1 MATAV
6 GSAATLANPGA
17 IRSQISK
24 ELRTKANDFLN
35 SRRNANNLLDIIAH
49 FQHCVKEK
57 QSITAAVLTLEV
69 VFVEVLKRR
78 EMCIAGVPLKP
89 KDESAETKYR
99 EWLRQRYEEAM
110 SLILSSF
117 ESEKPAEAAQALVS
131 SMKLLA
137 AEGKHPLDKC
147 DEPCKF
153 PKQRLRSILQKL
165 VSATK
170 SQSTL
175 LQRFKEYSE
184 YLDVVFYSWK
194 LMQQLATRAAFAN
207 DVFACNYLELIN
219 VLPVTKDLHDQQK
232 LLCITQSSGESSQPE
247 CFDYAPV
254 KKCINKVWMCLMQ
267 WTDDIQEPVHRQMLI
282 ILLER
287 ILPHLEKPILL
298 TDFLMDSLD
307 CGGPVSLLALQGIF
321 TLIQKHNI
329 TYPNIYEKLYSM
341 FEPEIFHTKFKARL
355 FYLADI
361 FLSSTHLP
369 ENLVA
374 AFVKRLARLSL
385 IAPPQDSIIIL
396 HFIGNLILRHAGL
409 KRLICAQAAIEG
421 MPNLLK
427 NFYCVYISFKL
438 LVSRDPFIM
447 EERDPTK
454 SNALDS
460 SLWEVVSLQR
470 HAIPAVANA
479 ARFISQPLPTTEWDL
494 SSVLELKEDDIF
506 DQEIAKKSKQY
517 ALAFER
523 PQSLYLPHDD
533 KVKQYWK
540 LF

>member
-1 MATAV
+1 MATAL
-6 GSAATLANPGA
+6 GAAPTLSNASAL
-17 IRSQISK
+17 RSQISK
-24 ELRTKANDFLN
+24 ELRAKANDFLN
-35 SRRNANNLLDIIAH
+35 SRRHANNLVDIIEH
-49 FQHCVKEK
+49 FQHCIQEK
-57 QSITAAVLTLEV
+57 LPITAALLTLEV
-69 VFVEVLKRR
+69 VFVELLKRR
-78 EMCIAGVPLKP
+78 EMCIQNTPLKP
-89 KDESAETKYR
+89 KDDSPEAKYR
-99 EWLRQRYEEAM
+99 EWLRQRYEE
-110 SLILSSF
+110 SLNLILSSF
-117 ESEKPAEAAQALVS
+117 DNEKSAEATQALVS

-137 AEGKHPLDKC
+137 AEGKYPLEKL
-147 DEPCKF
+147 DEPSKF

-165 VSATK
+165 VSSTK
-170 SQSTL
+170 LQSAL

-184 YLDVVFYSWK
+184 YLDLVFYSWK
-194 LMQQLATRAAFAN
+194 LMQQLSSRTAFAN
-207 DVFACNYLELIN
+207 EVFARNYLDLIN
-219 VLPVTKDLHDQQK
+219 AVPVTKDVQEERK
-232 LLCITQSSGESSQPE
+232 LLCLTQTTGQHTDQLD
-247 CFDYAPV
+247 CFDYV
-254 KKCINKVWMCLMQ
+254 LTRKCINKVWLSLMQ
-267 WTDDIQEPVHRQMLI
+267 WTDGMQEPVHRQMLI

-321 TLIQKHNI
+321 ILIQKHNI
-329 TYPNIYEKLYSM
+329 TYPNLYEKLYSM

-385 IAPPQDSIIIL
+385 IAPPQDAIIIL
-396 HFIGNLILRHAGL
+396 HFIGNLILRHSGL
-409 KRLICAQAAIEG
+409 KRLICAQAAIE
-421 MPNLLK
+421 
-427 NFYCVYISFKL
+427 
-438 LVSRDPFIM
+438 VSRDPFIM

-460 SLWEVVSLQR
+460 SLWEVVSLQK
-470 HAIPAVANA
+470 HAVPAVATA

-494 SSVLELKEDDIF
+494 SSLLEIKEDDIF
-506 DQEIAKKSKQY
+506 DQEITKKSKQY

-523 PQSLYLPHDD
+523 PQSLYLAHDD
-533 KVKQYWK
+533 KVNQYWK